1 VELAAALG
9 AAQPGGLTLAGITAV
24 FTIDYVAEM
33 LGEDVEW
40 LHELSQDMDP
50 EDGCL
55 WVYGVGEDGVVAFTN
70 ASGSTASAKT
80 AWSPSPSSAS
90 SACRSSSP
98 ICAQRDA
105 PHRPSSRQNN
115 R

>member
-1 VELAAALG
+1 VELAAALD

-24 FTIDYVAEM
+24 FTIDHVAGM

-55 WVYGVGEDGVVAFTN
+55 WVYGVGEHGVVAFTKFGIECLQEIISDLR
-70 ASGSTASAKT
+70 ATG
-80 AWSPSPSSAS
+80 
-90 SACRSSSP
+90 R
-98 ICAQRDA
+98 A
-105 PHRPSSRQNN
+105 PPPVKPAE
-115 R
+115 